1 MWLCRSSILIITCL
15 ACLGIDPSQAN
26 TVANDVAS
34 AKIKLAQGT
43 VTETNSPTP
52 NPKPETANQVIL
64 KPGNSGQEVE
74 ALQTKLKSLGFYD
87 GVVDGDYGQNTSN
100 AVAKFQTSK
109 GLEPDGRLG
118 ATTREKLE
126 AAIREKS
133 QPTPPTSS
141 PTPQPKTDGGNH
153 GIIWWGLIGL
163 GLLGTTGATAFF
175 IRNFKKPKSE
185 PTGFKVLNSEV
196 FTENESQVIP
206 QLLPHSEPTTVKQLP
221 TLTDATVIQDIEQVF
236 EVDNELQSSYNSDA
250 NGSGSYDISATS
262 TELLSP
268 EITSRLSKVNIV
280 DELVIDLRS
289 SDPNKRRK
297 AIWDLGQQ
305 GDSRAIQPLVDIMI
319 DADSQQRSMILAA
332 LSEIG
337 TRTLKPMNRALAIS
351 LQDESPEVRQNAIR
365 DLTRVYDL
373 MAQVSQMLCH
383 AAQDSDPQ
391 VQATAKYAL
400 SQMNKIR
407 ALPSQDFPNPE
418 AN

>member
-1 MWLCRSSILIITCL
+1 MWLCRSSILIISCL
-15 ACLGIDPSQAN
+15 ACLGINPSQGN
-26 TVANDVAS
+26 TVVDDSVSAN
-34 AKIKLAQGT
+34 IKLAQGT
-43 VTETNSPTP
+43 VTETNSPSP
-52 NPKPETANQVIL
+52 NPTKTANQSIL
-64 KPGNSGQEVE
+64 KPGSSGQEVK

-87 GVVDGDYGQNTSN
+87 GVVDGDYGVNTTN
-100 AVAKFQTSK
+100 AVSKFQTAK

-118 ATTREKLE
+118 ITTRQKLE
-126 AAIREKS
+126 ATIQEKS
-133 QPTPPTSS
+133 QSTPTPS
-141 PTPQPKTDGGNH
+141 PTQQPKTNSDDNQ

-163 GLLGTTGATAFF
+163 GLLGTTGALAFC
-175 IRNFKKPKSE
+175 IRNLKKPKLGA
-185 PTGFKVLNSEV
+185 TGFKVVNSEV
-196 FTENESQVIP
+196 LTENESKVIP
-206 QLLPHSEPTTVKQLP
+206 QLPPHSEPTVIKQLP
-221 TLTDATVIQDIEQVF
+221 TLTDATVIQDIEHVF

-250 NGSGSYDISATS
+250 NGSYDISATS
-262 TELLSP
+262 TELLPP
-268 EITSRLSKVNIV
+268 EKTNRLAKVNIV

-305 GDSRAIQPLVDIMI
+305 GDSRAIQPLVDMMI

-407 ALPSQDFPNPE
+407 ALPSQDFPE
-418 AN
+418 S

>member
-1 MWLCRSSILIITCL
+1 MWLCRSSILIISCL
-15 ACLGIDPSQAN
+15 ACLGIDPSQADTIAHDLAFSN
-26 TVANDVAS
+26 
-34 AKIKLAQGT
+34 IKLAQTT
-43 VTETNSPTP
+43 VPQTNSPP
-52 NPKPETANQVIL
+52 PEANQNIL
-64 KPGNSGQEVE
+64 KPGNSGLEVE

-118 ATTREKLE
+118 ATTRQKLE
-126 AAIREKS
+126 AAIGEKS
-133 QPTPPTSS
+133 PSTPPTPS
-141 PTPQPKTDGGNH
+141 PTPQPKTNGGNH

-163 GLLGTTGATAFF
+163 GLLGTTGALAFF

-185 PTGFKVLNSEV
+185 PTGFKVVNSEV
-196 FTENESQVIP
+196 FTENESKVIP
-206 QLLPHSEPTTVKQLP
+206 QLPAYTEPTTIQQLP
-221 TLTDATVIQDIEQVF
+221 SLTQTTVVPDIEHVF
-236 EVDNELQSSYNSDA
+236 EVDNQLQSEYNFDG
-250 NGSGSYDISATS
+250 NGSYDISATS
-262 TELLSP
+262 TELLPP
-268 EITSRLSKVNIV
+268 EKTNRLAKVNIV

-289 SDPNKRRK
+289 SDPNVRRK

-305 GDSRAIQPLVDIMI
+305 GDSRAIQPLVDIMM

-407 ALPSQDFPNPE
+407 ALPSQDFPQS
-418 AN
+418 

>member
-1 MWLCRSSILIITCL
+1 MWLCRSSILIISCL
-15 ACLGIDPSQAN
+15 ACLLIDPNQAN
-26 TVANDVAS
+26 TVAVAS
-34 AKIKLAQGT
+34 AKIKLAQT
-43 VTETNSPTP
+43 ITETNSPTP
-52 NPKPETANQVIL
+52 DPTETANQSIL
-64 KPGNSGQEVE
+64 KPGSSGQEVK

-87 GVVDGDYGQNTSN
+87 GVVDGDYGVNTTN
-100 AVAKFQTSK
+100 AVLKFQSAK
-109 GLEPDGRLG
+109 GLESDGRLG
-118 ATTREKLE
+118 TTTRQKLE
-126 AAIREKS
+126 TAIQEKS
-133 QPTPPTSS
+133 QSTPTPTSTS
-141 PTPQPKTDGGNH
+141 QPKTNSGNKQ

-163 GLLGTTGATAFF
+163 GLLGTTGAIAFA
-175 IRNFKKPKSE
+175 IRNRKPKSKAV
-185 PTGFKVLNSEV
+185 GFKVINSEV
-196 FTENESQVIP
+196 LTDNEPFVIAH
-206 QLLPHSEPTTVKQLP
+206 LPAQTDATIKQLP
-221 TLTDATVIQDIEQVF
+221 QTDATVIQDFEPVF
-236 EVDNELQSSYNSDA
+236 EVDNELQSSYNLDA
-250 NGSGSYDISATS
+250 NGSYDISATS
-262 TELLSP
+262 TELLP
-268 EITSRLSKVNIV
+268 PDTTSRLTKVNIV

-289 SDPNKRRK
+289 SDPNQRRK

-305 GDSRAIQPLVDIMI
+305 GDSRAIQPLVDMMI

-407 ALPSQDFPNPE
+407 ALPGQDFPE
-418 AN
+418 S

>member
-1 MWLCRSSILIITCL
+1 MWLCRSSILIISCL
-15 ACLGIDPSQAN
+15 ACLGINPSQAN
-26 TVANDVAS
+26 TVVDDSVSAN
-34 AKIKLAQGT
+34 IKLAQGT
-43 VTETNSPTP
+43 VTETNSPS
-52 NPKPETANQVIL
+52 PKPTETANQSIL
-64 KPGNSGQEVE
+64 KPGSSGQEVK

-87 GVVDGDYGQNTSN
+87 GVVDGDYGVNTTN
-100 AVAKFQTSK
+100 AVSKFQTAK

-118 ATTREKLE
+118 TTTRQKLE
-126 AAIREKS
+126 ATIQEKS
-133 QPTPPTSS
+133 QSTPTPS
-141 PTPQPKTDGGNH
+141 PTQQPKTNSDDKQ

-163 GLLGTTGATAFF
+163 GLLGTTGAIAFC
-175 IRNFKKPKSE
+175 IRNFKKPKLE
-185 PTGFKVLNSEV
+185 ATGFKVVNPEV
-196 FTENESQVIP
+196 FTENESKVVP
-206 QLLPHSEPTTVKQLP
+206 QLPPHSEPTAIKQLP
-221 TLTDATVIQDIEQVF
+221 TLTDATVIQDVGHVF

-250 NGSGSYDISATS
+250 NGSYDISATS
-262 TELLSP
+262 TELLPP
-268 EITSRLSKVNIV
+268 EKTNRLAKVNIV

-305 GDSRAIQPLVDIMI
+305 GDSRAIQPLVDMMI

-407 ALPSQDFPNPE
+407 ALPSQDFPE
-418 AN
+418 S